1 MKKYNIEEKE
11 IFSLLTSKQISEIS
25 DAAIHKDFD
34 EGKIVYDQKEQ
45 VKNLYILIEGE
56 VTLRIP
62 SREDNSIEKFSL
74 NIEKITGHGSVFGT
88 NLLFGIKRSVFGTNL
103 LFGIKRYMTRAR
115 VTKPSKILVIDAE
128 TFLSIIREN
137 HAEFPIMA
145 YLAKVYFKRYIYA
158 MKEFEECSRQIR

>member
-88 NLLFGIKRSVFGTNL
+88 NLLFGIKR
-103 LFGIKRYMTRAR
+103 YMTRAR